1 MLINEKGI
9 NAAIERKQNEDAQ
22 KIKENKKFLTDIVK
36 QMSSFETIL
45 HDIIDTFNYCR
56 SHKIDDLLITAFEA
70 NNVKVNL
77 GLDIATGKYNFIEFS
92 SIVNGITVRW
102 WPDEKIILIKRTCEI
117 SGLSSKLEARLVNDN
132 LLFVDTINYIIKTML
147 SEPIVKN
154 FLTEIPNTIKK
165 SIDIMYNKLN
175 SIK

>member
-1 MLINEKGI
+1 MLVY
-9 NAAIERKQNEDAQ
+9 D
-22 KIKENKKFLTDIVK
+22 
-36 QMSSFETIL
+36 
-45 HDIIDTFNYCR
+45 
-56 SHKIDDLLITAFEA
+56 
-70 NNVKVNL
+70 
-77 GLDIATGKYNFIEFS
+77 FIEFG
-92 SIVNGITVRW
+92 SIVNGIKVRW

-147 SEPIVKN
+147 CEPIVKN
-154 FLTEIPNTIKK
+154 FLTGIPNTIKQ

>member
-9 NAAIERKQNEDAQ
+9 NAAIERRQNEDAQ
-22 KIKENKKFLTDIVK
+22 KIKENKKFLADIVK
-36 QMSSFETIL
+36 QMASFETVL

-56 SHKIDDLLITAFEA
+56 SHKIDDLLITVFEA

-77 GLDIATGKYNFIEFS
+77 GLDIATGKYDFIEFS
-92 SIVNGITVRW
+92 SIVNGINVRW
-102 WPDEKIILIKRTCEI
+102 WPDEKIISIKRTSEI
-117 SGLSSKLEARLVNDN
+117 SGLLCKLEARLVNDN

-165 SIDIMYNKLN
+165 SIDILFNKLN

>member
-77 GLDIATGKYNFIEFS
+77 GLDIATGKYDFIELG
-92 SIVNGITVRW
+92 SIVNGINVRW
-102 WPDEKIILIKRTCEI
+102 WPDEKIILIKRTSEI
-117 SGLSSKLEARLVNDN
+117 SGLSCKLEARLVNDN

-147 SEPIVKN
+147 SEPVVKN
-154 FLTEIPNTIKK
+154 FLIEIPNTIKK
-165 SIDIMYNKLN
+165 SIDILFNKLN